1 MLVIDGVPI
10 RRRLG
15 SAYARARLAEALF
28 DIAREGMDRAL
39 TGPSAPAARAW
50 LRVALEH
57 PITRASDAALDRF
70 CAELELLALGAP
82 AHVRAALAGQ
92 DDADEEADD
101 EAIMTEAVVL
111 RVRATREARRR

>member
-28 DIAREGMDRAL
+28 DIAREGVDPL
-39 TGPSAPAARAW
+39 LVGPSAPAARAW
-50 LRVALEH
+50 LRVALEQ

-70 CAELELLALGAP
+70 CAELEVLALSAP
-82 AHVRAALAGQ
+82 AHVR
-92 DDADEEADD
+92 EAFGTGLGLDD
-101 EAIMTEAVVL
+101 ETIASETVILHLHT
-111 RVRATREARRR
+111 TRGTPTR